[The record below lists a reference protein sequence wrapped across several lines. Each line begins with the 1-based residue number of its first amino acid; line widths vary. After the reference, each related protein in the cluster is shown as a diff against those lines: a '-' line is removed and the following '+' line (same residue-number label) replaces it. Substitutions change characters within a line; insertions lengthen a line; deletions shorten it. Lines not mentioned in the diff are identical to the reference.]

1 MVNLKN
7 KNIFDHFEF
16 YRSNKSIKNIINFFG
31 ERLIDLYMHF
41 PNSINNNNLIPKL
54 NLNDE
59 DTFITVDIEVLN
71 YENRFNKRSPF
82 KVLCKD
88 THNQLINILYFY
100 MNVYQIKNI
109 LSLNEKYRISG
120 KLSIKN
126 RNFQMIHP
134 TNIFKEQ
141 DKNNFDYFEPKYDLA
156 RKSIN
161 QKILRR
167 FIKNNFNL
175 LYSFNFPNE
184 WIDKKFKPKNWKS
197 FKETLKEVH
206 FPQNVE
212 EVKRLEQNRKRLAFD
227 ELLSSYLT
235 FYELRDEFNCRTT
248 KNKIISSELSK
259 SIIKKLPFKLTNDQ
273 EKSFIEIKKDL
284 LSNKK
289 MYRLIQGDVGS
300 GKTIVALLVIADL
313 FASGFQS
320 VLMVPTEILAKQH
333 FNYFKSLLLNYQIK
347 VELLTSKTSQK
358 DKKRIYEDV
367 SNNKTHVLIGTHSVY
382 NSSVKF
388 KNLGLIVIDEQHKFG
403 VKQRIN
409 LLEKSVDSN
418 TLIMSATPIP
428 RSLSFAFYGEISVS
442 NIKSKPKGRKNV
454 VTSIISDNKIK
465 DLIDGIKRK
474 IKKNE
479 QVFWILPTI
488 GSMADEKENLVTRFE
503 YLKKIFK
510 EQVDSLHGKLNK
522 DEIEERMNN
531 FRKKKI
537 MILVATTVVEVGIN
551 IPDATL
557 MIIEQAERFGLS
569 QLHQLRGRINRGNL
583 NANCVLIHSRNLS
596 ETSKQRLLILKNNND
611 GFDIA
616 EKDLD
621 LRGAGD
627 FFGTNQS
634 GMPSWKFFRPYI
646 DHNLI
651 ELVKRNAEILVK
663 NNAENKEKIIFLKK
677 IFYKERDFKN
687 FFSV

>member
-1 MVNLKN
+1 M
-7 KNIFDHFEF
+7 
-16 YRSNKSIKNIINFFG
+16 
-31 ERLIDLYMHF
+31 
-41 PNSINNNNLIPKL
+41 
-54 NLNDE
+54 
-59 DTFITVDIEVLN
+59 
-71 YENRFNKRSPF
+71 
-82 KVLCKD
+82 
-88 THNQLINILYFY
+88 
-100 MNVYQIKNI
+100 
-109 LSLNEKYRISG
+109 
-120 KLSIKN
+120 
-126 RNFQMIHP
+126 
-134 TNIFKEQ
+134 
-141 DKNNFDYFEPKYDLA
+141 
-156 RKSIN
+156 
-161 QKILRR
+161 
-167 FIKNNFNL
+167 
-175 LYSFNFPNE
+175 
-184 WIDKKFKPKNWKS
+184 
-197 FKETLKEVH
+197 
-206 FPQNVE
+206 
-212 EVKRLEQNRKRLAFD
+212 
-227 ELLSSYLT
+227 
-235 FYELRDEFNCRTT
+235 
-248 KNKIISSELSK
+248 
-259 SIIKKLPFKLTNDQ
+259 
-273 EKSFIEIKKDL
+273 
-284 LSNKK
+284 
-289 MYRLIQGDVGS
+289 
-300 GKTIVALLVIADL
+300 
-313 FASGFQS
+313 
-320 VLMVPTEILAKQH
+320 
-333 FNYFKSLLLNYQIK
+333 
-347 VELLTSKTSQK
+347 
-358 DKKRIYEDV
+358 
-367 SNNKTHVLIGTHSVY
+367 IGTHSVY

-503 YLKKIFK
+503 YLKRIFK
-510 EQVDSLHGKLNK
+510 EQVDTLHGKLNK
-522 DEIEERMNN
+522 DEIEERMND
-531 FRKKKI
+531 FEKKKI